1 MGSGSRIGLLTS
13 ALGALALLFV
23 WQAASAQEP
32 GAAHKDAVEAA
43 RTFLALVD
51 QGKYA
56 ESWDACAVA
65 LKDAI
70 KRDSWAG
77 ILSSNRA
84 KLGKFESRK
93 VESEDSATTVPGGPD
108 GQYVLLSYRTSF
120 TAKNK
125 TLAVTEVVTV
135 MQDED
140 KQWRVFRYFVRRGKV
155 ALP

>member
-1 MGSGSRIGLLTS
+1 VSRIGLLTS

-56 ESWDACAVA
+56 ESWDACALA

-70 KRDSWAG
+70 KKDSWAG
-77 ILSSNRA
+77 ILSGNRSR
-84 KLGKFESRK
+84 LGKLESRK
-93 VESEDSATTVPGGPD
+93 FEAEDTVTTVPGGPD
-108 GQYVLLSYRTSF
+108 GQYVILSYHSAF
-120 TAKNK
+120 TGKKK
-125 TLAVTEVVTV
+125 TVAVTEVVTV

-140 KQWRVFRYFVRRGKV
+140 KQWRAFRYFVRRGKV
-155 ALP
+155 PLP